1 MASKP
6 LKQLQNRIGYTFREQ
21 ATLELALRHRS
32 MGSKNNERLEFLG
45 DSVLGFVV
53 ASELYQRFPQASEG
67 QMSRMRAHLVKG
79 KTLAKLAHELEIG
92 TCLVLGSGELKSG
105 GHRRDSILA
114 DTVEAILGGVYL
126 EAGIDTC
133 RELVLRWYAERIDRV
148 SPDTIDKDPKTRLQ
162 EWLQAR
168 QLALPDYAII
178 STTGAD
184 HDQTF
189 EVSCTITLKHNET
202 MRAVEKSNSRR
213 RAEQKAADDIL
224 SQLDTSHG

>member
-1 MASKP
+1 
-6 LKQLQNRIGYTFREQ
+6 
-21 ATLELALRHRS
+21 
-32 MGSKNNERLEFLG
+32 MGAKNNERLEFLG

-53 ASELYQRFPQASEG
+53 ASELYSRFPKASEG

-79 KTLAKLAHELEIG
+79 KTLAKLAHELELG
-92 TCLVLGSGELKSG
+92 SYLVLGSGELKSG

-114 DTVEAILGGVYL
+114 DTVEAILGGVFL
-126 EAGIDTC
+126 ESGIDES
-133 RELVLRWYAERIDRV
+133 RNLILHWYADRLDKV

-168 QLALPDYAII
+168 QLELPDYDVIT
-178 STTGAD
+178 TTGAD

-189 EVSCTITLKHNET
+189 EVSCTITLQHNEK